1 MNIREYKWLV
11 LGFLCYIGVSAF
23 NLGNWIEE
31 SITLDVLYSLLWI
44 GTLLLHLWHY
54 YQYYKAKKGYNVD
67 QLFTELISYGLLSL
81 GISFLPDVFAF
92 WGIYDVNLL
101 LGIYLIGFYAV
112 MNFLIILFFSYKKLS
127 NLNEDYTLH
136 QQWRPLLIII
146 ALTCSAYLMQFTP
159 PSFLI
164 DVLILTGL
172 LMELFLI
179 FKIKW
184 IAFINFQSKWLSIFF
199 LLVINLLLMGMLQN
213 VWSYDLPYLFVDP
226 FRSNAFFILIFAFV
240 LSYGGISIGGLLFN
254 IPIASVAEQRAV
266 EIASYQSINSSI
278 MRKDTM
284 EDTFKLLFRICYNDT
299 KANAGWLILERK
311 DGEED
316 KTFYTSEIDKSI
328 VGEYNKAIGL
338 DELLKEKEALSK
350 HYYFDKIKEA
360 SDQKYQSILVF
371 PVLTDDEVLGT
382 ICLAKIGQEAFGE
395 YQIELARSYV
405 DQATLS
411 FENTALLQKS
421 IESERYKQELNIAR
435 KVQKQLIP
443 QVFPKNDWYEMDGL
457 SESALEVGG
466 DYCDFIEMED
476 GRLSLIVA
484 DVAGHGASAAFYM
497 AQLKGIYQ
505 ALAQFD
511 LSVEDFIKYT
521 NDALANCLERRVF
534 ITLTY
539 ALFDFEQQT
548 LVYARAGHT
557 PLLYY
562 NNEYD
567 EASFLEDE
575 GMGLGIL
582 RNRSY
587 DQYVRAYEQ
596 EFKEGDIFVFFTDG
610 IVEGRN
616 LKSREEFGEER
627 LRMCIQNHADTPV
640 TMLKNLIVQ
649 DFYNFIEN
657 TDRPDDHT
665 IILVKIK

>member
-11 LGFLCYIGVSAF
+11 VGFLCYIGVALF
-23 NLGNWIEE
+23 ILGDSLEE
-31 SITLDVLYSLLWI
+31 STGLDMLYSLLWI
-44 GTLLLHLWHY
+44 ATLLIHLWHY
-54 YQYYKAKKGYNVD
+54 YQYYKSKTVYNID

-81 GISFLPDVFAF
+81 GISFLPDVLIFA
-92 WGIYDVNLL
+92 GVNNEAFSIGMEL
-101 LGIYLIGFYAV
+101 LGYYAV
-112 MNFLIILFFSYKKLS
+112 MNFLLMLFFSYKKLS
-127 NLNEDYTLH
+127 NLHEDYALH
-136 QQWRPLLIII
+136 QQWRPLLIVLAISCI
-146 ALTCSAYLMQFTP
+146 SYLLHFSIP
-159 PSFLI
+159 PFLV
-164 DVLILTGL
+164 DVIILTGL

-184 IAFINFQSKWLSIFF
+184 IAFLNFQSKWLSIFF
-199 LLVINLLLMGMLQN
+199 LFIINLLLGGMLQN
-213 VWSYDLPYLFVDP
+213 VLSYDLPYLFVEP
-226 FRSNAFFILIFAFV
+226 LRANSFFILIFIFILA
-240 LSYGGISIGGLLFN
+240 YGVISIGGLLFN
-254 IPIASVAEQRAV
+254 IPIASVTEQRAA
-266 EIASYQSINSSI
+266 EITSYQSINTSI
-278 MRKDTM
+278 MRKDEM

-299 KANAGWLILERK
+299 KAHAGWLILERK

-316 KTFYTSEIDKSI
+316 KTFYTNEIDKRI
-328 VGEYNKAIGL
+328 VGDYNKVIGL
-338 DELLKEKEALSK
+338 DELLKDKEALSK
-350 HYYFDKIKEA
+350 HHYFDKIAPKIN
-360 SDQKYQSILVF
+360 QKYQSILVF
-371 PVLTDDEVLGT
+371 PILTDDELLGT
-382 ICLAKIGQEAFGE
+382 ICLAKIGQESFDE
-395 YQIELARSYV
+395 YQIQLARSYV

-411 FENTALLQKS
+411 FENTNLLKKA

-435 KVQKQLIP
+435 RVQKQLIP
-443 QVFPKNDWYEMDGL
+443 QVFPTTPFFEMDGL
-457 SESALEVGG
+457 SESAFEVGG

-521 NDALANCLERRVF
+521 NDALANCLERQVF

-539 ALFDFEQQT
+539 ALFDFERKT

-567 EASFLEDE
+567 KASFLEDE

-587 DQYVRAYEQ
+587 NQYVRAYEQ
-596 EFKEGDIFVFFTDG
+596 DFKEGDIFAFFTDG

-616 LKSREEFGEER
+616 LKSREDFGDER
-627 LRMCIQNHADTPV
+627 LRMCIENHADTPV
-640 TMLKNLIVQ
+640 TLLKNLILQ
-649 DFYNFIEN
+649 DFYSFIEN

-665 IILVKIK
+665 LILVKIK